1 MPGLHAVLSASAAK
15 RWLSC
20 PPSARLEEK
29 LKGIFGEKSSPYAEE
44 GTQAHAVAE
53 LKLRRANGEIN
64 EFSYKAQREQLG
76 DIPKE
81 MDRAT
86 DDYADIVLGKF
97 YAAQKV
103 SEDAK
108 LLVEQRL
115 DFSPWVPHGFGTGDA
130 VIVSDAT
137 LEVADLKFG
146 KGVRIVAQDNP
157 QARLYGLGAIN
168 ALGELYGFT
177 HVRNTIIQPRVN
189 EDPVTE
195 ETLTREELETWGESI
210 RPTAEL
216 AWKGLGEYKPGD
228 HCKFCAARALC
239 AARAAEAMRGFTHGF
254 ATPGLIDDADI
265 PGILEVADVAE
276 SWIRDVR
283 AYARNQALRG
293 QQWAGF
299 KLVRGR
305 KGNRAWKDE
314 EAVREQLIRAGY
326 TEEQYAVHKLRPPG
340 EIEKELGKQAFSALV
355 AKYVTQAEGALN
367 LVPESDK
374 RIEFAAADADFSDL
388 AGSAEDRPTGE
399 LGTE

>member
-1 MPGLHAVLSASAAK
+1 MPGLHAVLSASSSK

-355 AKYVTQAEGALN
+355 AKYVTQADGALN

-374 RIEFAAADADFSDL
+374 RIEFAAADADFSDM
-388 AGSAEDRPTGE
+388 AGSAEDRPAGE
-399 LGTE
+399 FGTE

>member
-76 DIPKE
+76 AIPKE

-115 DFSPWVPHGFGTGDA
+115 DFSPWVPSGFGTGDA

-137 LEVADLKFG
+137 LEVCDLKYG

-168 ALGELYGFT
+168 ALGELYGFA

-195 ETLTREELETWGESI
+195 ETLTREELEAWGESI
-210 RPTAEL
+210 RPAAEL

-254 ATPGLIDDADI
+254 AAPGLIDDADI
-265 PGILEVADVAE
+265 PGILEVADIAE

-293 QQWAGF
+293 QQWAGW

-388 AGSAEDRPTGE
+388 AGSAEDRPAGE
-399 LGTE
+399 FGTE

>member
-76 DIPKE
+76 AIPKE

-115 DFSPWVPHGFGTGDA
+115 DFSPWVPSGFGTGDA

-137 LEVADLKFG
+137 LEVCDLKFG

-195 ETLTREELETWGESI
+195 ETLTREELEAWGESI
-210 RPTAEL
+210 RPAAEL

-293 QQWAGF
+293 QKWAGF

-305 KGNRAWKDE
+305 KGNRAWRDE

-388 AGSAEDRPTGE
+388 VTENPTSE
-399 LGTE
+399 T

>member
-29 LKGIFGEKSSPYAEE
+29 LKGIFGEKSSPYAQE

-76 DIPKE
+76 ATPKE

-137 LEVADLKFG
+137 LEVCDLKYG

-195 ETLTREELETWGESI
+195 ETLTREELEAWGESI
-210 RPTAEL
+210 RPAAEL

-254 ATPGLIDDADI
+254 ATPTIWI
-265 PGILEVADVAE
+265 PL
-276 SWIRDVR
+276 S
-283 AYARNQALRG
+283 
-293 QQWAGF
+293 
-299 KLVRGR
+299 
-305 KGNRAWKDE
+305 
-314 EAVREQLIRAGY
+314 
-326 TEEQYAVHKLRPPG
+326 
-340 EIEKELGKQAFSALV
+340 
-355 AKYVTQAEGALN
+355 
-367 LVPESDK
+367 
-374 RIEFAAADADFSDL
+374 
-388 AGSAEDRPTGE
+388 
-399 LGTE
+399 